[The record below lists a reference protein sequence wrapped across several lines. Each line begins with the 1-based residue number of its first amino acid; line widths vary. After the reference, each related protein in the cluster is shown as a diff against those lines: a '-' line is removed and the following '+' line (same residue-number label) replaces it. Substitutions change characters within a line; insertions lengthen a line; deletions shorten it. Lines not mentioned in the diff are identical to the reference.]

1 MRNVK
6 NKNIRGDV
14 SNVDISTTI
23 KQTTNIFHTNIMTR
37 VNTGSSTDDNSDIM
51 WIIVLL
57 IVTSLFIL
65 FINPVRNFLNNNI
78 IFIWIYLVI
87 ASIAPLFYIF
97 YKSGEYRLKNTI
109 IAIVQTT
116 IIVSANIINQNIK
129 FPEQLTDYLNQ
140 FSDGKLENILNVLVS
155 YFQNGNS
162 KFFLY
167 LILYITC
174 YVMSILS
181 PLVVGYST
189 FKFKKIPNV
198 IPWIALVISIL
209 FSYFGIKVLQ

>member
-1 MRNVK
+1 
-6 NKNIRGDV
+6 
-14 SNVDISTTI
+14 
-23 KQTTNIFHTNIMTR
+23 MTK
-37 VNTGSSTDDNSDIM
+37 VNTGSSTSDNSEIM
-51 WIIVLL
+51 WIIISLFV
-57 IVTSLFIL
+57 ISLFIL

-78 IFIWIYLVI
+78 IFIWTYLVI

-97 YKSGEYRLKNTI
+97 YKSGEYRLKNAI
-109 IAIVQTT
+109 IALVQTT
-116 IIVSANIINQNIK
+116 IVISANIINQNIK
-129 FPEQLTDYLNQ
+129 FPEQLIDYLNQ
-140 FSDGKLENILNVLVS
+140 FSNGKLDNLVNVLIS

-167 LILYITC
+167 LLLYIVC

-181 PLVVGYST
+181 PLVVGYNT

-209 FSYFGIKVLQ
+209 FSYFGIKILQ

>member
-6 NKNIRGDV
+6 NKNIHGNV
-14 SNVDISTTI
+14 SNVDNSTNI
-23 KQTTNIFHTNIMTR
+23 KQMTNIFHTNVMTK
-37 VNTGSSTDDNSDIM
+37 VNTGSSTSDNSEIM
-51 WIIVLL
+51 WIIISLFV
-57 IVTSLFIL
+57 ISLFIL

-78 IFIWIYLVI
+78 IFIWTYLVI

-97 YKSGEYRLKNTI
+97 YKSGEYRLKNAI
-109 IAIVQTT
+109 IALVQTT
-116 IIVSANIINQNIK
+116 IVISANIINQNIK
-129 FPEQLTDYLNQ
+129 FPEQLIDYLNQ
-140 FSDGKLENILNVLVS
+140 FSNGKLDNLVNVLIS

-167 LILYITC
+167 LLLYIVC

-181 PLVVGYST
+181 PLVVGYNT

-209 FSYFGIKVLQ
+209 FSYFGIKILQ

>member
-6 NKNIRGDV
+6 NKNIHGNV
-14 SNVDISTTI
+14 SNVDNSTNI
-23 KQTTNIFHTNIMTR
+23 KQTTNIFHTNVMTK
-37 VNTGSSTDDNSDIM
+37 VNTGSSTSDNSEIM
-51 WIIVLL
+51 WIIISLFV
-57 IVTSLFIL
+57 ISLFIL
-65 FINPVRNFLNNNI
+65 FIDPVRNFLNNNI
-78 IFIWIYLVI
+78 IFIWTYLVI

-97 YKSGEYRLKNTI
+97 YKSGEYRLKNAI
-109 IAIVQTT
+109 IALVQTT
-116 IIVSANIINQNIK
+116 IVISANIINQNIK
-129 FPEQLTDYLNQ
+129 FPEQLIDYLNQ
-140 FSDGKLENILNVLVS
+140 FSNGKLDNLVNVLIS

-167 LILYITC
+167 LLLYIVC

-181 PLVVGYST
+181 PLVVGYNT

-209 FSYFGIKVLQ
+209 FSYFGIKILQ

>member
-6 NKNIRGDV
+6 NKNIHGNV
-14 SNVDISTTI
+14 SNVDNSTNI
-23 KQTTNIFHTNIMTR
+23 KQTTNIFHTNVMTK
-37 VNTGSSTDDNSDIM
+37 VNTGSSTNDNSEIM
-51 WIIVLL
+51 WIIISLFV
-57 IVTSLFIL
+57 ISLFIL

-78 IFIWIYLVI
+78 IFIWTYLVI

-109 IAIVQTT
+109 IALVQTT
-116 IIVSANIINQNIK
+116 IVISANIINQNIK
-129 FPEQLTDYLNQ
+129 FPEQLIDYLNQ
-140 FSDGKLENILNVLVS
+140 FSNGKVDNLVNVLIS

-167 LILYITC
+167 LFLYIVC

-181 PLVVGYST
+181 PLVVGYNT

-209 FSYFGIKVLQ
+209 FSYFGIKILQ